1 MIEAEKAE
9 VGKPCSAHSSAPA
22 TASAK
27 ESVPQRS
34 RATHQESGAD
44 GTTVRSRP
52 IGMSP
57 PCLVRKY
64 SALARRGYGPTP
76 ETS

>member
-1 MIEAEKAE
+1 MN
-9 VGKPCSAHSSAPA
+9 V
-22 TASAK
+22 
-27 ESVPQRS
+27 SVPQRS
-34 RATHQESGAD
+34 SATHHESGED

-57 PCLVRKY
+57 PCWVRKY

>member
-1 MIEAEKAE
+1 MIEAENAE

-22 TASAK
+22 TASAN

-34 RATHQESGAD
+34 SATHQESGAD